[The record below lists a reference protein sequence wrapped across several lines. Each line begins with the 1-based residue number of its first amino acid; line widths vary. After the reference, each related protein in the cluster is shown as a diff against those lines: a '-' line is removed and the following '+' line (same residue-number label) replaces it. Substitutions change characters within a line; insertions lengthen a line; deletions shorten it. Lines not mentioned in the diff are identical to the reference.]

1 MPFSDPGVYQRSS
14 TLTQKQQHEQLAAC
28 FGVNMSNELSPME
41 AEQMRALLAK
51 YDSKHKPAT
60 IHNLND
66 PPKVPYRHQKFP
78 MMVYNHAES
87 FPAHTETRSAIVGSS
102 VLEETIHVKAH
113 ISTAL
118 VQDEKQLQKAI
129 ENGWSTEAPV
139 FREDVPDT
147 LTETAKDEVR
157 KIDGRR
163 RKEMV

>member
-1 MPFSDPGVYQRSS
+1 MP
-14 TLTQKQQHEQLAAC
+14 TEI
-28 FGVNMSNELSPME
+28 SPIE

-51 YDSKHKPAT
+51 YDSQHKPAT

-113 ISTAL
+113 IHTAL
-118 VQDEKQLQKAI
+118 VQNEHQLRQAL
-129 ENGWSTEAPV
+129 ESGWSTEAPE

-147 LTETAKDEVR
+147 LSESAKAEVK